1 MMNEAQGVYDFKT
14 EACRRFL
21 WFYCRVKNP
30 KFYSP
35 ERTHLKE
42 FCEKLQEFTKS
53 DKKAMVVNMPPR
65 HGKSFT
71 ASHFIE
77 WLLGNYP
84 DKKIMM
90 GSYNDILSTRFS
102 KLVRDD
108 ISEIKGDAD
117 KIVYSD
123 VFPDVK
129 IKSGDGAMNLWSIDG
144 YYNSYL
150 ATSPQGSATGFG
162 ADYLVI
168 DDLIK
173 SSQEAYSDMVKE
185 KHWDWFTNTMLSR
198 LEEGGKN
205 YSHHDTVGKR

>member
-1 MMNEAQGVYDFKT
+1 MNEAQGVYDFKT

-35 ERTHLKE
+35 ERKHLKE

-90 GSYNDILSTRFS
+90 GSYNDIL
-102 KLVRDD
+102 
-108 ISEIKGDAD
+108 
-117 KIVYSD
+117 
-123 VFPDVK
+123 
-129 IKSGDGAMNLWSIDG
+129 
-144 YYNSYL
+144 
-150 ATSPQGSATGFG
+150 
-162 ADYLVI
+162 
-168 DDLIK
+168 
-173 SSQEAYSDMVKE
+173 
-185 KHWDWFTNTMLSR
+185 
-198 LEEGGKN
+198 
-205 YSHHDTVGKR
+205 